1 MLIQVLVTP
10 HVHKMSSGRKKKVR
24 QYSEKFLKFGFIAA
38 VHDERSPF
46 CLICQQC
53 LTNESMKRGRLEAHL
68 KVKHSAY
75 ANSDMNYFKSLKEKF
90 EKRSTIKSLF
100 AAQTVTHSPLEASY
114 EISLLIA
121 KSGKNHTVGED
132 LIKPSISAFLKT
144 VLEKDDKDVK
154 AMPLSNDT
162 VKRRIDEMSEDIET
176 QLVEKL
182 KSRKFSVQMDEATVR
197 NSEALLLTYVR
208 YIDKGEFA
216 EEMLFCKSL
225 ETTTTATD
233 IYNKLKHYLDIN
245 MIPMKNIT
253 SCAADGAPVM
263 MGKKN
268 GCLKLMKDEN
278 PEMLLVHCVIHRENL
293 VSKNISPVLNE
304 VLKSVIKS
312 ISAVKANAKC
322 KLLFKKF
329 CEDNSADHVRLLL
342 HTEVLWLSKG
352 NCLKRFMELFDEFSD
367 FLSDTP
373 EMKHLLTV
381 DGKAHVSYLADIFE
395 KLNVLNKQLQGTN
408 KTLVD
413 AKAKIF
419 GFISLIELCQKHIS
433 NKNFDQF
440 HWLNKC
446 EPTDTAVQ
454 VIVDHLKILASDFE
468 ERFSDLKQVDF
479 PSWVMQPVLVD
490 VTDVSVQYQEE
501 LSELQNDESVKTLF
515 NIKGV
520 MAWLCDETETKYPN
534 STSFARQ
541 LLLPFPSS
549 HLAECGFSA
558 VNDLLLKKR
567 NSLDIIKRGDLR
579 LKLTKLLPNI
589 KSLCS
594 KHQAQGSH

>member
-1 MLIQVLVTP
+1 
-10 HVHKMSSGRKKKVR
+10 MSSASKKKVR
-24 QYSEKFLKFGFIAA
+24 QYSEEYLKFGFIPAI
-38 VHDERSPF
+38 HDERSPF
-46 CLICQQC
+46 CLLCQQC

-68 KVKHSAY
+68 KAKHSAY
-75 ANSDMNYFKSLKEKF
+75 VNSDLNYFKTLKEKF
-90 EKRSTIKSLF
+90 EKRSTIKSLLT
-100 AAQTVTHSPLEASY
+100 AQTVTVSRTLEASY

-121 KSGKNHTVGED
+121 KSGKNHTIGED

-154 AMPLSNDT
+154 AMPLSNNT
-162 VKRRIDEMSEDIET
+162 VSRRIDEMSEDIET

-182 KSRKFSVQMDEATVR
+182 KSRKFSVQMDESTLR
-197 NSEALLLTYVR
+197 DSEAVLLTYVR

-225 ETTTTATD
+225 ESTTTATD
-233 IYNKLKHYLDIN
+233 IYNKLKNYLDVNNIS
-245 MIPMKNIT
+245 MENIT

-304 VLKSVIKS
+304 VLKSVIKC
-312 ISAVKANAKC
+312 INAIKANAKC
-322 KLLFKKF
+322 ERLFKQF
-329 CEDNSADHVRLLL
+329 CEDKNADHVRLLL
-342 HTEVLWLSKG
+342 HTEVRWLSKG
-352 NCLKRFMELFDEFSD
+352 NCLKRFMELFDVLSD
-367 FLSDTP
+367 FLSDKP

-381 DGKAHVSYLADIFE
+381 DGKAFMSYLADIFE
-395 KLNVLNKQLQGTN
+395 KLNMLNKQLQGTN

-419 GFISLIELCQKHIS
+419 GFITFTELCQKHIS
-433 NKNFDQF
+433 DKNFDLF
-440 HWLNKC
+440 HWLKKC
-446 EPTDTAVQ
+446 EVTDAAVL
-454 VIVDHLKILASDFE
+454 VIVDHLKILASDLK
-468 ERFSDLKQVDF
+468 ERFSDLKQIDF
-479 PSWVMQPVLVD
+479 PTWVVQPVLVD
-490 VTDVSVQYQEE
+490 LSDVSMQYQEE
-501 LSELQNDESVKTLF
+501 LSEMQNDESVKTLF
-515 NIKGV
+515 NIKGA

-534 STSFARQ
+534 STNFARK

-549 HLAECGFSA
+549 YLAECGFSA

-567 NSLDIIKRGDLR
+567 NRLDITKRGDLR
-579 LKLTKLLPNI
+579 LKLTKLVPNI

-594 KHQAQGSH
+594 RHEAQGSH